1 MKPAA
6 FEYCRPDTL
15 DEALELLHELGPDA
29 SVLAGGMSLG
39 AMLNM
44 RLVRPAAVVDIKR
57 IPGLDAAI
65 VAGEVRT
72 GATLTQAR
80 QNCTS
85 GGFTGVAPNLA
96 QYRIGPLDA
105 DLRCAGTH

>member
-15 DEALELLHELGPDA
+15 NEALELLHELGPDA

-44 RLVRPAAVVDIKR
+44 RLARPAAVVSNGRRTPGEKR
-57 IPGLDAAI
+57 SMARGL
-65 VAGEVRT
+65 R
-72 GATLTQAR
+72 
-80 QNCTS
+80 
-85 GGFTGVAPNLA
+85 
-96 QYRIGPLDA
+96 
-105 DLRCAGTH
+105 

>member
-44 RLVRPAAVVDIKR
+44 RLARPAAVVDIKR
-57 IPGLDAAI
+57 IPGLDKAS
-65 VAGEVRT
+65 VGGEVRT
-72 GATLTQAR
+72 GATFTQAR
-80 QNCTS
+80 ALEDDMLMRA
-85 GGFTGVAPNLA
+85 V
-96 QYRIGPLDA
+96 PL
-105 DLRCAGTH
+105 